1 MTSPPLHAVP
11 APAAH
16 HAAPEFCPGCQA
28 RLGVNFCP
36 QCGQEAVLHPPS
48 MGEFVAEFIGHYVA
62 IEGKLWR
69 TLRQLLL
76 RPGGLTKAYMAGKR
90 VNYMQPLRLFLTL
103 SVILFALLQFSG
115 FSIGESAAE
124 GEATK
129 KPGVRADIGRTE
141 LHDAVPANVTRYQIM
156 LGYYNFGFEIT
167 PQGNHINFGLTLPD
181 ADNPSVALTVL
192 RTVFPTFRQSLDRYY
207 ALPSEQKAERLT
219 HGFFARMPYVI
230 FCMVPV
236 FALFLKLLYLP
247 SGRRYG
253 EYLLFALHVNAFAF
267 FIMALV
273 HLTPWTWG
281 TRLLFA
287 VLFLYIARAMHN
299 VYGGAPPAT
308 VARWLVLVVAYLM
321 TLAVI
326 ITQVMLF
333 ISLTS
338 A

>member
-1 MTSPPLHAVP
+1 MTSTHLHAVP
-11 APAAH
+11 ASAAD
-16 HAAPEFCPGCQA
+16 HAAPEFCPGCQT

-69 TLRQLLL
+69 TMGQLLL

-115 FSIGESAAE
+115 FSVGESAREGKAE
-124 GEATK
+124 KA
-129 KPGVRADIGRTE
+129 PSVSADIGKAEARE
-141 LHDAVPANVTRYQIM
+141 AGAADITRYEVK
-156 LGYYNFGFEIT
+156 LGYYNFGVDIT
-167 PQGNHINFGLTLPD
+167 PDGNHVNFGMTLPST
-181 ADNPSVALTVL
+181 DNPSLALTAL
-192 RTVFPTFRQSLDRYY
+192 RTVFPTFQQSLDRYY
-207 ALPSEQKAERLT
+207 ALPPEQKAERMT

-230 FCMVPV
+230 FFMVPV

-267 FIMALV
+267 FVMALA
-273 HLTPWTWG
+273 HLAPWRWG
-281 TRLLFA
+281 VRLLLA
-287 VLFLYIARAMHN
+287 VLFLYIVRAMHN
-299 VYGGAPPAT
+299 VYGGAALAT
-308 VARWLVLVVAYLM
+308 IARWLVLMVAYLL
-321 TLAVI
+321 TLALI
-326 ITQVMLF
+326 IPQVMLF

-338 A
+338 V